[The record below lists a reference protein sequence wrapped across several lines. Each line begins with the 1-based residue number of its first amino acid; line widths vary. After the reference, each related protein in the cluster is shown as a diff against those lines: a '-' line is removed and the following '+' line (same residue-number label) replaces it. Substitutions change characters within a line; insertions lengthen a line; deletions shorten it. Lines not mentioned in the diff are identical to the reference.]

1 MNADRAA
8 ETLRYLLTGGNR
20 PSGRAVL
27 LTGGWGSGKTFLWNN
42 MVVPTLDRP
51 SLYVSAFGAESPAAF
66 KTRLLSGIVHG
77 AVSRTGVDK
86 SRKVREVGDKIKQSM
101 GRSGTGIMSI
111 LSSVGN
117 SLLKR
122 VDVDPLQLFEFLDA
136 QTVICIDDIERIS
149 PQFATQDLLAMSNF
163 LTEHRRFDV
172 VLVSNEEQIGNG
184 DTRVR
189 DAYLRYKEKTVH
201 REVHLEADIPSIF
214 ERVLCSAIGSVT
226 AQAEIRNGRETVL
239 ETFGRAKEENIRVLG
254 RLFTSLELLASFG
267 VTKLSVEHLRLL
279 SSFTILSAKGGL
291 ESPEFYAFEP
301 LEVRIAAHM
310 RRRQE
315 QREELQKRTDFLERF
330 FGDNEYSF
338 DKKIYQLALQGE
350 VDDAHFRQL
359 STPRPSQSK
368 EEATYQ
374 KVVNGDW
381 RYWSDAQVRDLLGET
396 ENVLRS
402 DHKLDWRAA
411 LKLLAYSRFLAKI
424 IRTELPS
431 DLGPTVAE
439 NVEKRILEA
448 KREDL
453 VPYDR
458 AWELHMQDLG
468 DLVKE
473 ETAVVKK
480 ALSLAERGAYR
491 KVLVASIDGRD
502 VASFLKLL
510 QQDLTAAG
518 DVLFDDGCLERIWDA
533 RKGAA
538 QFFLAAVE
546 ALLHE
551 LNSWAHT
558 NATISARR
566 DVVLARL
573 KLAAEDSSEGHMDRW
588 RFSTLVKSG

>member
-8 ETLRYLLTGGNR
+8 ETLKHLLAGGNR
-20 PSGRAVL
+20 ASGRAVL
-27 LTGGWGSGKTFLWNN
+27 LTGSWGSGKTFLWNN
-42 MVVPTLDRP
+42 MVVPALDRP

-66 KTRLLSGIVHG
+66 KARLLSGIVRG
-77 AVSRTGVDK
+77 TVSRTGVDK
-86 SRKVREVGDKIKQSM
+86 SSKVREVGDKIKQGM
-101 GRSGTGIMSI
+101 GRSGTGIMST

-122 VDVDPLQLFEFLDA
+122 VEVDPLQLFEFLDA

-149 PQFATQDLLAMSNF
+149 PQFATQDLLAISNF

-184 DTRVR
+184 DTSVR

-214 ERVLCSAIGSVT
+214 ERVLCSAIGSATV
-226 AQAEIRNGRETVL
+226 QAEIRNGRETIL
-239 ETFGRAKEENIRVLG
+239 ETFGRVKEENIRVLG
-254 RLFTSLELLASFG
+254 RLFSSLELLASFG

-279 SSFTILSAKGGL
+279 SSFTILSAKVGL
-291 ESPEFYAFEP
+291 EPPEFYAFEP
-301 LEVRIAAHM
+301 LGVRITAHM
-310 RRRQE
+310 NRRQE

-330 FGDNEYSF
+330 FGDNDYSF
-338 DKKIYQLALQGE
+338 DKGIYQLALQGE
-350 VDDAHFRQL
+350 VDVAHFKQL
-359 STPRPSQSK
+359 SAPRPLQSK
-368 EEATYQ
+368 EEETYQ

-381 RYWSDAQVRDLLGET
+381 RYWSDVQVRALLGET
-396 ENVLRS
+396 ESALRS
-402 DHKLDWRAA
+402 DRQLDWKAA

-424 IRTELPS
+424 IGMELPS
-431 DLGPTVAE
+431 DLGSTVAG

-453 VPYDR
+453 VQYDR

-480 ALSLAERGAYR
+480 ALSLAERTAYR
-491 KVLVASIDGRD
+491 KALVASIDGRD
-502 VASFLKLL
+502 AVSFHKLL

-518 DVLFDDGCLERIWDA
+518 EILFDDGCLDRIWDT

-551 LNSWAHT
+551 LNTWAHT
-558 NATISARR
+558 DAAISARR
-566 DVVLARL
+566 DDALARL
-573 KLAAEDSSEGHMDRW
+573 KHAAEDASEGYMDRW
-588 RFSTLVKSG
+588 RLSMLVKSG

>member
-1 MNADRAA
+1 
-8 ETLRYLLTGGNR
+8 
-20 PSGRAVL
+20 
-27 LTGGWGSGKTFLWNN
+27 
-42 MVVPTLDRP
+42 
-51 SLYVSAFGAESPAAF
+51 
-66 KTRLLSGIVHG
+66 
-77 AVSRTGVDK
+77 
-86 SRKVREVGDKIKQSM
+86 
-101 GRSGTGIMSI
+101 
-111 LSSVGN
+111 
-117 SLLKR
+117 
-122 VDVDPLQLFEFLDA
+122 
-136 QTVICIDDIERIS
+136 
-149 PQFATQDLLAMSNF
+149 
-163 LTEHRRFDV
+163 
-172 VLVSNEEQIGNG
+172 
-184 DTRVR
+184 
-189 DAYLRYKEKTVH
+189 
-201 REVHLEADIPSIF
+201 
-214 ERVLCSAIGSVT
+214 
-226 AQAEIRNGRETVL
+226 
-239 ETFGRAKEENIRVLG
+239 
-254 RLFTSLELLASFG
+254 
-267 VTKLSVEHLRLL
+267 
-279 SSFTILSAKGGL
+279 
-291 ESPEFYAFEP
+291 
-301 LEVRIAAHM
+301 
-310 RRRQE
+310 
-315 QREELQKRTDFLERF
+315 
-330 FGDNEYSF
+330 
-338 DKKIYQLALQGE
+338 
-350 VDDAHFRQL
+350 
-359 STPRPSQSK
+359 
-368 EEATYQ
+368 
-374 KVVNGDW
+374 
-381 RYWSDAQVRDLLGET
+381 
-396 ENVLRS
+396 
-402 DHKLDWRAA
+402 
-411 LKLLAYSRFLAKI
+411 LAYSRFLAEI